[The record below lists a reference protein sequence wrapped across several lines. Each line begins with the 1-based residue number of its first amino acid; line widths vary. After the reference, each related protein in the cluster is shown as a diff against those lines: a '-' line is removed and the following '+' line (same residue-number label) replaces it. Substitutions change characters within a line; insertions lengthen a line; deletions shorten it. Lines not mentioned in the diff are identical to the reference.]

1 MGKIGLI
8 VSAAGI
14 LLSGA
19 ALFKMKSSGD
29 GEVPKVLYVGVGA
42 VIIGAVLTAFHV

>member
-29 GEVPKVLYVGVGA
+29 GEVLKVLYLKSSK
-42 VIIGAVLTAFHV
+42 ILPPL

>member
-8 VSAAGI
+8 ASAAGI

-19 ALFKMKSSGD
+19 ALFKMKSNED
-29 GEVPKVLYVGVGA
+29 GKVPKVLYAGVVV
-42 VIIGAVLTAFHV
+42 VIIGAALTAFHV